1 MTPLGGS
8 KRWRLAVG
16 ALGLAGAVFF
26 AAKGDWAATVW
37 LALVAIWLGGQGLAE
52 SLLWGDGKTPYDEY
66 RLEGF
71 GFAFLALVFFLLGI
85 AWLVGLID
93 DPERF
98 VYGGISIGASACFLF
113 VVVRVFKFGGP
124 ID

>member
-16 ALGLAGAVFF
+16 ALGLAG
-26 AAKGDWAATVW
+26 
-37 LALVAIWLGGQGLAE
+37 
-52 SLLWGDGKTPYDEY
+52 EY

-98 VYGGISIGASACFLF
+98 VYGGVSLGAAACFLF
-113 VVVRVFKFGGP
+113 VVVRVFKFRGP